1 MEGSPTLPGVGA
13 ARLGGAVE
21 EEDGEAGGAVP
32 ARRSFSGGVARRRGV
47 TVEGGRRAG
56 RLLEEGRPRAPLQP
70 RCGPTRDD
78 DGRMGRDNK
87 QGKSDHGKGDA
98 KPSNIY
104 GSSDAGGSSNS
115 RRHKDRSAA
124 PLPSKSGGKPHGDNL
139 EYVLPHVPVSD
150 GAQRLLSEAVDQVD
164 RSPLVAK
171 SISTAR
177 DNPAT
182 PLAPPTT
189 HALLEKSALPQNS
202 GPLAK
207 PLSPTSSVD
216 LHEADKKRPYDE
228 TDVGVISKKS
238 RSPPSG
244 VAIDVTI
251 LDDLGSPE
259 AKELRALM
267 SKHRRVFD
275 EEDVVLG
282 SFKAPTAETTP
293 APSLLLPPASSKYI
307 NYELLDIQEALR
319 EQPLNKEK
327 VIEMISSEIGPW
339 KSRYASGTPP
349 DLEILIGRLQAVV
362 AQLQGNGG
370 GPLQDTPAPERVLS
384 LIGKLDAALVEIA
397 SGRRRLEKDGPRLE
411 ERVADLASVRNRQE
425 KQAAD
430 HLMMAE
436 GHRKLAEENKALAE
450 KHAELAAQAE
460 KRAHV
465 LAEMTT
471 SCTRNLEAHEHT
483 VQISSEEIDLYAKRR
498 KEADAFLAAGGT
510 PERLRSSCHTV
521 LLSRTALLPSASIVL
536 LT

>member
-1 MEGSPTLPGVGA
+1 MRPSSF
-13 ARLGGAVE
+13 
-21 EEDGEAGGAVP
+21 DWP
-32 ARRSFSGGVARRRGV
+32 AFRA
-47 TVEGGRRAG
+47 TGRRVLLPDVDF
-56 RLLEEGRPRAPLQP
+56 RLFLDGWALCLVD
-70 RCGPTRDD
+70 RCMAAWWMDVVNDEWLRDEWD
-78 DGRMGRDNK
+78 VCK

-98 KPSNIY
+98 KPSKIY

-115 RRHKDRSAA
+115 RRHKDRSA
-124 PLPSKSGGKPHGDNL
+124 PPFPSKSGGKPHGVEYTRLSPPLPAPGSTATRSSRSRRNHSSETSEGKIVAIDSDAPLDVPEDKL
-139 EYVLPHVPVSD
+139 EDVLPHVPVSD

-189 HALLEKSALPQNS
+189 QALLEKSALPPNN

-207 PLSPTSSVD
+207 PLSPASSVGV
-216 LHEADKKRPYDE
+216 HEADKKR
-228 TDVGVISKKS
+228 
-238 RSPPSG
+238 
-244 VAIDVTI
+244 VAIDATI
-251 LDDLGSPE
+251 LDDFGSPE
-259 AKELRALM
+259 AKELRAFM

-282 SFKAPTAETTP
+282 GFKAPTAETTH
-293 APSLLLPPASSKYI
+293 APSLVLPPVSSKYI
-307 NYELLDIQEALR
+307 NYELADIQEALR

-327 VIEMISSEIGPW
+327 VIEMISSAIGPW

-370 GPLQDTPAPERVLS
+370 GPLQDTPTPERVLS

-397 SGRRRLEKDGPRLE
+397 SGRRRLEKDGPRLK
-411 ERVADLASVRNRQE
+411 ERVADLASVRHRQE
-425 KQAAD
+425 KQATN

-450 KHAELAAQAE
+450 KHAKLAAQAE

-471 SCTRNLEAHEHT
+471 SCTRNLEAHEHA
-483 VQISSEEIDLYAKRR
+483 VRISSEEIDLYAKRR
-498 KEADAFLAAGGT
+498 EEADAFLAAGGT
-510 PERLRSSCHTV
+510 LPEISII
-521 LLSRTALLPSASIVL
+521 LSYRPLE
-536 LT
+536 